1 MVQAGT
7 SVLLQ
12 YDPVHQIRLGFPGM
26 VRDHPEKIKTG
37 PVATGLFHMNCFGR
51 ADVDTGLAIH
61 THVFVHFCFLTINGD
76 CGCGTFAHAG
86 FTSGTLIVVNDCYQL
101 VHSVLYV
108 SFIGKKRVTIPAQ
121 QNQAKRNRKKPQ
133 KMRITFSARAHRS
146 CRRCRASSRQPSG
159 LQQWRRLQRPSGRM
173 HGARA
178 RSSRSSLST

>member
-7 SVLLQ
+7 VLLHH
-12 YDPVHQIRLGFPGM
+12 YDPVHRIRIGFPGM
-26 VRDHPEKIKTG
+26 VQDHPEKIKTG
-37 PVATGLFHMNCFGR
+37 PVATGLFHMNRFGR
-51 ADVDTGLAIH
+51 ADVDTGLAVN
-61 THVFVHFCFLTINGD
+61 THVLVDFCLFIVHGNCR
-76 CGCGTFAHAG
+76 CGTFAHAG

-101 VHSVLYV
+101 VHSDLYV

-159 LQQWRRLQRPSGRM
+159 LQQWRRWQRPSGRM